1 MRLTFCLKQ
10 LGARLSMARTS
21 LVHGLVVA
29 ALALQAC
36 ESPLSGQASPG
47 APQIPGQA
55 PADGSKP
62 GTDPSD
68 KEVLVPISVL
78 ATNDIHGGVEPQLH
92 RPTQSRIGGLD
103 LFAGIVASIRKGVE
117 SRGGGVVVV
126 DAGDQ
131 FQGTLISNFNEGELV
146 FKLFDQIGYDAV
158 VPGNHDY
165 DFGPRGW
172 LKDRATSPD
181 ENPREV
187 LEGLAASVRF
197 PLISANTYLRNSL
210 VDTGSG
216 VRLEVASNSCATS
229 SQSSIDWSKAARPK
243 FLKPYVIK
251 DVRGIK
257 VALIGLDNPS
267 TASMTTASNVSD
279 LCFRSLVETY
289 ADVVSSIGDQAD
301 VFVLVVHG
309 ADSPGNYELSNWVRE
324 IVRKRKLRLDAV
336 VAGHTHMIQKS
347 FVDDVPIIQSGADGE
362 RFGRIDFYFDRTSRR
377 LLKGRT
383 EVVSGAAILHDVCDE
398 PKVGFCQKG
407 GAGYNGLA
415 YDQVPV
421 AVDAKATELIRA
433 AREAVR
439 PLAERRLFTA
449 KSDIKRNRTSESAMA
464 NLLTDSLRRT
474 SGAEVSFMNTG
485 GIRDEIPAGEVT
497 YEQLFKV
504 LPFGNQAVVAG
515 PMPVERMLKLLQ
527 RSIETCGEYGALMQS
542 GLRVRFTRDC
552 TANKGASDPGARL
565 TYVETLDG
573 ELILDDAIGF
583 QKKDRS
589 FKVATLDFLL
599 DGGSG
604 YTDFR
609 GTPKTAELGILR
621 ERLAEDFATSRPSL
635 EVSGE
640 LDGRWKEQQ

>member
-1 MRLTFCLKQ
+1 MKSSPVLPQKRR
-10 LGARLSMARTS
+10 RLSLSGWA
-21 LVHGLVVA
+21 A
-29 ALALQAC
+29 ALLLIQAC
-36 ESPLSGQASPG
+36 HSPFAGSPRP
-47 APQIPGQA
+47 ANPQTPGQKSGS
-55 PADGSKP
+55 DGAA
-62 GTDPSD
+62 G
-68 KEVLVPISVL
+68 EGLVPISVL
-78 ATNDIHGGVEPQLH
+78 ATNDIHGGVEAQPH
-92 RPTQSRIGGLD
+92 RPTKSRIGGLD
-103 LFAGIVASIRKGVE
+103 LFAGIVNSIRKGVE
-117 SRGGGVVVV
+117 RRGGGVVVV

-146 FKLFDQIGYDAV
+146 FKLLDRIGYDAV

-172 LKDRATSPD
+172 LKDRATLPE

-197 PLISANTYLRNSL
+197 PLISANTYLRGSL
-210 VDTGSG
+210 VDAGSG

-229 SQSSIDWSKAARPK
+229 SQSSIDWKLAERPK

-251 DVRGIK
+251 DVRGVR
-257 VALIGLDNPS
+257 VAMIGLDNPS

-279 LCFRSLVETY
+279 LCFRSPVDTY
-289 ADVVSSIGDQAD
+289 AEIVEQIGDQAD
-301 VFVLVVHG
+301 LFLLVVHG

-324 IVRKRKLRLDAV
+324 IVRRRRLRLDAV

-347 FVDDVPIIQSGADGE
+347 FVDDVPIIQSGSDGE
-362 RFGRIDFYFDRTSRR
+362 RFGRIDFVFDRATRR
-377 LLKGRT
+377 LVRAKT

-398 PKVGFCQKG
+398 PKVSFCQKG
-407 GAGYNGLA
+407 ESGYGGLS
-415 YDQVPV
+415 YDEVPV
-421 AVDAKATELIRA
+421 AMDAQASELIRG
-433 AREAVR
+433 ARDAIR
-439 PLAERRLFTA
+439 PLAERKLFTA
-449 KSDIKRNRTSESAMA
+449 KADIKRNRTAESAMS

-474 SGAEVSFMNTG
+474 SGAELAFLNTG

-515 PMPVERMLKLLQ
+515 PMPVARVLKLLQ
-527 RSIETCGEYGALMQS
+527 RSIETCGDYGALMQS
-542 GLRVRFTRDC
+542 GLRVQFARDC
-552 TANKGASDPGARL
+552 TANKGASDPGAKL
-565 TYVETLDG
+565 LKVETIDG
-573 ELILDDAIGF
+573 ELLLDDAIGF
-583 QKKDRS
+583 EGKDRT

-621 ERLAEDFATSRPSL
+621 ERLADDFTNFRPSL

-640 LDGRWKEQQ
+640 TDGRWKQVQ